1 MDENSFNNLS
11 QAFSIAEDQT
21 IFMSD
26 DSNFNEDDF
35 HFTLNQQFASKA
47 TQTSFLNPPDIYFE
61 IEDFFSDF
69 IFFIDNIFSKQQF
82 KIKETIIFHNG
93 FTDLTGLIHLFK
105 TQSFGDIE
113 NF

>member
-1 MDENSFNNLS
+1 MFNNLY
-11 QAFSIAEDQT
+11 QPISIAEDQT

-26 DSNFNEDDF
+26 DSNFNENDF
-35 HFTLNQQFASKA
+35 NFTLNQQFTLK
-47 TQTSFLNPPDIYFE
+47 TTKTSFQNLPDIYFE
-61 IEDFFSDF
+61 IEDFFSNF

-93 FTDLTGLIHLFK
+93 FTDLTGLNHLFK